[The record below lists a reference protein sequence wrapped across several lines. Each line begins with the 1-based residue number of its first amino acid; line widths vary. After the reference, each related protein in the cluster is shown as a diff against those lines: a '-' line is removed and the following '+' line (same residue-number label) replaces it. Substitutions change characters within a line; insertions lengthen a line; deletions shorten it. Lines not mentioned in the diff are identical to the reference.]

1 MPHSPEWQNSQD
13 HGEFRR
19 ESFARVVNRKGTYI
33 LHECMRVHR
42 SDVGAAGNILPCP
55 THHLDLELGAGRLN
69 ISVAV
74 SGVSLPL

>member
-1 MPHSPEWQNSQD
+1 VWLSPTGKSHS
-13 HGEFRR
+13 EFRR
-19 ESFARVVNRKGTYI
+19 ASLARVVVRKDTSI
-33 LHECMRVHR
+33 LHECVRVRR